1 MEKRDGD
8 APNAN
13 GRAVLTRLDL
23 LKRISAA
30 VDLTLKEAEVV
41 METILNSIVHALD
54 AGDKVEIRHFG
65 SFRMRQRNARVGRN
79 PKTGARVEVPAKRVP
94 YFTPSK
100 ELKAGL
106 ADLTTRLV
114 ELDSKPGAQGKTP
127 ELT

>member
-13 GRAVLTRLDL
+13 GRAGLTRLDL
-23 LKRISAA
+23 MKRISAA
-30 VDLTLKEAEVV
+30 VDLTLNEAEVV
-41 METILNSIVHALD
+41 MEAILHSMVDALH

-65 SFRMRQRNARVGRN
+65 SLRIRQRNARIGRN

-94 YFTPSK
+94 YFTPCK

-106 ADLTTRLV
+106 ADLTARLLNL
-114 ELDSKPGAQGKTP
+114 ESKPGAQAETS